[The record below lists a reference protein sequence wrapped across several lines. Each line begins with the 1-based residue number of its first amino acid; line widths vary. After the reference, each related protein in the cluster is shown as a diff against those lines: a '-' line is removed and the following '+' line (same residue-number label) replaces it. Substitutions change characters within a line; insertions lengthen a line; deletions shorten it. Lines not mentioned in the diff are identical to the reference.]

1 MDLAIFRDKRT
12 NLKFA
17 FPKIPVSIFEINDI
31 LPWYVEI
38 ELLILDHSPA
48 ESPSRVILFLD

>member
-17 FPKIPVSIFEINDI
+17 FPKIPVSISEINDI

-48 ESPSRVILFLD
+48 